1 MGLIF
6 HETKKIF
13 GHTQDLNIEKDW
25 NLVLCQS

>member
-6 HETKKIF
+6 RETKKIF
-13 GHTQDLNIEKDW
+13 GHIQDLNIEKDW